1 MLTPIVIGL
10 AAGTLVSAISW
21 MNKWFRK
28 RQRQERALWERGFA
42 LYDQWEAARQRLKE
56 ER

>member
-1 MLTPIVIGL
+1 
-10 AAGTLVSAISW
+10 